1 MFVFLEQHG
10 SILIVNRFLG
20 NYGLEFASSVPTLLE
35 PEPSLLFLEIF
46 PVLKCV

>member
-10 SILIVNRFLG
+10 TILIVHRFLG

-35 PEPSLLFLEIF
+35 PEPSLLFIEIF
-46 PVLKCV
+46 LVLKCV